1 MRKFIIETY
10 GCQMNVAESNAIE
23 SALLGQG
30 WEPAKSSEEA
40 DLAILNTCSVR
51 KSAENRIWGR
61 LGAYTHAKTQR
72 AKQGEKLVL
81 VLTGCM
87 ADRLKDSIKKYA
99 PQIDFVIG
107 NNDKLKI
114 LDIVSASFED
124 SGSGLSLSKTPSE
137 SDKYVFTKAYHKEGE
152 FASYIPIMN
161 GCNNF
166 CSYCI
171 VPYVRGRE
179 VSRPVDEILQEVREL
194 DKAGVREITLLGQN
208 VNSYDWDGVHFP
220 ELLTKIC
227 RECDNAQG
235 NIQWIRFESPHPKDF
250 SDELI
255 EVIAKEPRVAKH
267 LHIPMQS
274 GNTRILQLMNRKYSR
289 EKYLALIQ
297 KIKDRV
303 PEVTFALDVMVGFPG
318 ETEEEFQETISAME
332 TVGCIEA
339 YMYYWN
345 PREGTRACSMEGQLS
360 DKAKQ
365 ERLQKL
371 IDWQLENAAKI
382 KATRAHGV
390 QRVLVTQVSRDDK
403 NQMLGRNEHG
413 EMVAFNVKDLE
424 GAPSVKPG
432 ELVNVEFKY
441 LNGNTFVG
449 TQV

>member
-1 MRKFIIETY
+1 MKKFFIETY
-10 GCQMNVAESNAIE
+10 GCQMNVAESNAVE

-30 WEPAKSSEEA
+30 WEAAKTPDEA
-40 DLAILNTCSVR
+40 DLAIINTCSVR

-61 LGAYTHAKTQR
+61 LGAYTHVKSEKAK
-72 AKQGEKLVL
+72 KGEKLVL

-87 ADRLKDSIKKYA
+87 ADRLKDEAKKDA
-99 PQIDFVIG
+99 PQIDFVVG
-107 NNDKLKI
+107 NNDKLRI
-114 LDIVSASFED
+114 LDIVGDF
-124 SGSGLSLSKTPSE
+124 KTPSE
-137 SDKYVFTKAYHKEGE
+137 SEKYVFTKAYHKDGE
-152 FASYIPIMN
+152 FASYVPIMN

-179 VSRPVDEILQEVREL
+179 VSRPVEEILQEVRYL
-194 DKAGVREITLLGQN
+194 DSVGVREITLLGQN
-208 VNSYDWDGVHFP
+208 VNSYDCDGIHFP

-227 RECDNAQG
+227 RECD

-250 SDELI
+250 SDDLI
-255 EVIAKEPRVAKH
+255 DVIATEPKVAKH

-274 GNTRILQLMNRKYSR
+274 GNTRILELMNRRYSR
-289 EKYLALIQ
+289 EKYLNLIQ

-318 ETEEEFQETISAME
+318 ETEEEFQDTISAIDQ
-332 TVGCIEA
+332 VGCIEA

-360 DKAKQ
+360 EKEKQ
-365 ERLQKL
+365 ERLQRL
-371 IDWQLENAAKI
+371 IDWQLANAAKL
-382 KATRAHGV
+382 KSKRAHGV
-390 QRVLVTQVSRDDK
+390 QRVLVTQVSRDNK

-413 EMVAFNVKDLE
+413 EMVAFNLLE
-424 GAPSVKPG
+424 NTMAETSQASSVKPG
-432 ELVNVEFKY
+432 DMVNVQFKL

-449 TQV
+449 EQVL